1 MLNVTQLLEGI
12 SQKCSMWN
20 DFFVYEVEIDVDIK
34 PSIKLQLKC
43 PQGIKLQFLS
53 DV

>member
-1 MLNVTQLLEGI
+1 M
-12 SQKCSMWN
+12 M
-20 DFFVYEVEIDVDIK
+20 FVYEVELDVDIK
-34 PSIKLQLKC
+34 PCIKLRLKC

>member
-1 MLNVTQLLEGI
+1 MI
-12 SQKCSMWN
+12 
-20 DFFVYEVEIDVDIK
+20 FVYEVERDVDIK
-34 PSIKLQLKC
+34 PPIKPWLRC

>member
-1 MLNVTQLLEGI
+1 MI
-12 SQKCSMWN
+12 
-20 DFFVYEVEIDVDIK
+20 FVYEVEIDVDIK
-34 PSIKLQLKC
+34 PQLKC